1 MSNGKGDTPRP
12 MSVDS
17 KTFEDN
23 WERVFGSKQ
32 KKLEK
37 KIQDLQADIDKVR
50 DMLDHY
56 SGLPSTASYDN
67 KGEYYASERSEVD
80 REEF

>member
-12 MSVDS
+12 LSVDS

-67 KGEYYASERSEVD
+67 KGEYYASERSEAD
-80 REEF
+80 REEL

>member
-12 MSVDS
+12 LSVS
-17 KTFEDN
+17 SEEYANNFE
-23 WERVFGSKQ
+23 RIFGTKK

-37 KIQDLQADIDKVR
+37 QIQELQEDINKLR
-50 DMLDHY
+50 DYIDHY

-67 KGEYYASERSEVD
+67 KGEYYASERDQDYRQEP
-80 REEF
+80 